1 MPRKILA
8 SPVDNLVWDLFP
20 GGFLKGLDN
29 LEDGDPGS
37 GAQVV
42 DLHPCER
49 RLHNL
54 LQGRHV
60 PFGDVH
66 DVDVVTAAW
75 KYQDSFMIP
84 QTKKQ

>member
-1 MPRKILA
+1 MA
-8 SPVDNLVWDLFP
+8 SPVDNLIWDLFP

-49 RLHNL
+49 WLHNL
-54 LQGRHV
+54 LESSHV

-66 DVDVVTAAW
+66 DVDVVAAAC
-75 KYQDSFMIP
+75 SFIHDFADKETSV
-84 QTKKQ
+84 Q